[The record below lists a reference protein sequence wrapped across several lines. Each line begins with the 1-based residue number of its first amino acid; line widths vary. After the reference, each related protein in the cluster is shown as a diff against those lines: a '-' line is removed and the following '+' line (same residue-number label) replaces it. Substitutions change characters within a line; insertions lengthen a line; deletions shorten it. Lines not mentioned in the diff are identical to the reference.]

1 MVSWVEKMK
10 ESQNY
15 FNLLAVKIDLAS
27 EKPRQK
33 NPQKTTKQ
41 QQQQQKNQYLSPCLF
56 PASLK

>member
-1 MVSWVEKMK
+1 MVSWVEKTK

-33 NPQKTTKQ
+33 NLQKTTKQ
-41 QQQQQKNQYLSPCLF
+41 QQQQNQYLSSCLF